1 MLLVA
6 TTDLKVRH
14 SFGVGKY
21 AALAEEEEEMS
32 LSLPLGVEPS
42 IEVLSK

>member
-6 TTDLKVRH
+6 ITDLKVRY
-14 SFGVGKY
+14 SSGGVKY
-21 AALAEEEEEMS
+21 AALAEEEEGMF
-32 LSLPLGVEPS
+32 LSMPLGVEPS